1 MSSPF
6 AMINIQDFLRNDQV
20 FRKFEVDDLQFVEV
34 VCRVDDDDS
43 ENQWWH
49 NNFFS
54 YSISGKLL
62 LKTLRAEYVQG
73 VGDCLF
79 AKKGSVVAA
88 QHLSDSDFCELR
100 IFVPDDFIRTV
111 FQKYKLPVMAVG
123 PDNTDTLIPLP
134 ASDVLD
140 TYFHSML
147 SYFKEPGPPSES
159 LLKIKF
165 EELLVSIIS
174 SNLYSPLTNFFRGLC
189 LTNKASIKAVMEA
202 NFFCNLTLEDFARL
216 CCRSLSAFKQE
227 FKEIFNTTP
236 GKWLLEKRLQY
247 SHYLIETTD
256 MSIDEVCTVSG
267 FENRSHFNRAFKERF
282 DISPGKLGRK
292 TREHA

>member
-1 MSSPF
+1 
-6 AMINIQDFLRNDQV
+6 MINIQDFLRNKQV
-20 FRKFEVDDLQFVEV
+20 FRKFEVDNLQFVEV
-34 VCRVDDDDS
+34 VCRVDDDMS
-43 ENQWWH
+43 EHQWWH

-54 YSISGKLL
+54 YAISGKLL
-62 LKTLRAEYVQG
+62 LKTLQGEYVQG
-73 VGDCLF
+73 VGDCMF

-100 IFVPDDFIRTV
+100 IFVPDDFIRQV
-111 FQKYKLPVMAVG
+111 FQKYKLPVMAAA
-123 PDNTDTLIPLP
+123 PDNTDTLISLP
-134 ASDVLD
+134 PSDVLD

-147 SYFKEPGPPSES
+147 SYFKEPVPPSES

-174 SNLYSPLTNFFRGLC
+174 NNLYGPLTNFFRSLC
-189 LTNKASIKAVMEA
+189 LTNKATIKAIMEA

-216 CCRSLSAFKQE
+216 CCRSLSAFKRE

-236 GKWLLEKRLQY
+236 GKWLLEKRLEY

-256 MSIDEVCTVSG
+256 MSIDEVCMVSG

-282 DISPGKLGRK
+282 NISPGKLGRK